1 MHMKNLS
8 LIISILFFGMIMNA
22 QKVDI
27 DNTHF
32 YISLL
37 DLPDNYTPIEYRTYN
52 VKTNYSNLI
61 PQDLGES
68 LVLYGWDRVEKDGN
82 ITVIITGERM
92 YRGDPQL
99 KSRIEETKDKN
110 GKVTS
115 SKTYYW
121 YESKNTG
128 YGSMKVY
135 GEKDSFREF
144 MYQKQKAAKAE
155 EKAAKAKEN
164 DKKKKK
170 TEETQEDNPF
180 LKNVDKNGSGDANS
194 DVEVNINKRLAY
206 NFSLNQEYDH
216 STSSYTSSTIAYKEF
231 NERSTDYFQSDIN
244 AYRNNVKNMAS
255 GILNDAYGYRPVKNY
270 VTFKRLDSEKHPEYK
285 TFDNAM
291 KAMQVIFSKMRYNI
305 PKDEVENDLKPIIEY
320 FSDLARKPIN
330 EKEKNEKK
338 LRYAAYYNLAQIY
351 LYLDRF
357 ADVNGIADLIIKSEY
372 KEKTGTRFKESANNL
387 QEELIFHK
395 MASRH
400 LQPLNLPEKDDLG
413 DEIKEQNS
421 DDDND

>member
-1 MHMKNLS
+1 MHMKNLT
-8 LIISILFFGMIMNA
+8 LIFSILFFGMMLNG

-27 DNTHF
+27 DNTHI

-37 DLPDNYTPIEYRTYN
+37 DLPDNYTPIEYRTYS
-52 VKTNYSNLI
+52 VSTNYSTLI

-68 LVLYGWDRVEKDGN
+68 LVLYGWDRVDKNGN
-82 ITVIITGERM
+82 ISVFINGDKM
-92 YRGDPQL
+92 YRGDPQM
-99 KSRIEETKDKN
+99 KSRVDETKDKN
-110 GKVTS
+110 GKVIS

-135 GEKDSFREF
+135 GEKDSFREY
-144 MYQKQKAAKAE
+144 MYQK
-155 EKAAKAKEN
+155 EKEAKAKEKE
-164 DKKKKK
+164 KKKKDK
-170 TEETQEDNPF
+170 EEIKEENPF
-180 LKNVDKNGSGDANS
+180 LKNVDKNANGELNS

-206 NFSLNQEYDH
+206 NFSLKQDYNH
-216 STSSYTSSTIAYKEF
+216 STSSYTSSNVAYKEF
-231 NERSTDYFQSDIN
+231 NDRSHEYFQSDID
-244 AYRNNVKNMAS
+244 AYRNSVKSLAS
-255 GILNDAYGYRPVKNY
+255 GILNDAYGYRPVRNY
-270 VTFKRLDSEKHPEYK
+270 VTFKRLDSEKHTEYK

-291 KAMQVIFSKMRYNI
+291 KAVQVIFGKMRYNL

-330 EKEKNEKK
+330 EKEKSEKK

-351 LYLDRF
+351 MYLDRF
-357 ADVNGIADLIIKSEY
+357 ADVNDIADLIIKSEY
-372 KEKTGTRFKESANNL
+372 KEKTGERFKESANRL

-395 MASRH
+395 MTSRH
-400 LQPLNLPEKDDLG
+400 LEPLHVPEKDDLG
-413 DEIKEQNS
+413 DEIKDQYS

>member
-1 MHMKNLS
+1 MHMKNLT
-8 LIISILFFGMIMNA
+8 LILAILCFSIILNA

-37 DLPDNYTPIEYRTYN
+37 DLPDNYTPVEYRTYT
-52 VKTNYSNLI
+52 VSTNYSTLI

-68 LVLYGWDRVEKDGN
+68 LILYGWDRVEKNGN
-82 ITVIITGERM
+82 TAVFINGEKM
-92 YRGDPQL
+92 YRGDPIL
-99 KSRIEETKDKN
+99 KSRVDETKDKS
-110 GKVTS
+110 GKVIS

-135 GEKDSFREF
+135 GEKDSYRESK
-144 MYQKQKAAKAE
+144 YQK
-155 EKAAKAKEN
+155 EKAAKAKEKE
-164 DKKKKK
+164 KKKKDI
-170 TEETQEDNPF
+170 EEKKEENPF
-180 LKNVDKNGSGDANS
+180 LKNVDKNVSGELNS

-206 NFSLNQEYDH
+206 NFSLNQDYNH
-216 STSSYTSSTIAYKEF
+216 STSSYTSSNIAYKEF
-231 NERSTDYFQSDIN
+231 NERSHDYFQSDID
-244 AYRNNVKNMAS
+244 AYRNSVKSLAS
-255 GILNDAYGYRPVKNY
+255 GMLNGVYGYRPVKNY

-291 KAMQVIFSKMRYNI
+291 KAMQVIFGKMRYNL

-330 EKEKNEKK
+330 EKEKSEKK

-357 ADVNGIADLIIKSEY
+357 ADVNDIADLIIKSEY
-372 KEKTGTRFKESANNL
+372 KEKTGERFKESANDL

-395 MASRH
+395 MTSRH
-400 LQPLNLPEKDDLG
+400 LEPLNKPEKDDLG
-413 DEIKEQNS
+413 DEIKDQYS
-421 DDDND
+421 DEDND